1 VTRYPTLLAMAAFGI
16 AAVIG
21 VLARPLLPIDET
33 RYLAVAWGMHQSGD
47 WMVPQLNGALYTHK
61 PPLLFWLI
69 NIVWS
74 VFGVSETAARLVGPA
89 FGIGTIGATSLLAR
103 RLWPD
108 RPGIGGRAALILAGF
123 GVFGVYAGLTMF
135 DAMLALSVVL
145 GVLALVETGRTPW
158 AWIGFGAALAFGAL
172 AKGPVVLIHL
182 VPIALLMPVWA
193 GARLGATLRGLGI
206 AILVGLGLVA
216 LWLVPAV
223 LAGGAEYRDAVL
235 WSQHAGRIAN
245 SFAHV
250 RPWWFFAALLP
261 FLLWPWVWSADI
273 WRRLAK
279 IDLADR
285 GVRLCMV
292 WAGSALILFSLIS
305 GKQAHYLL
313 PMLPAAAL
321 AIARATGAES
331 VRAPLAGIPIAVVGL
346 GLIAVGLV
354 GAPGSEL
361 AALARPGWA
370 VALVGAVLVGL
381 AATSLW
387 LRGTAIA
394 GLGIGLFPAVGLLFV
409 LAAPG
414 TIYDPTPIA
423 RLIAPHDARGIAI
436 LDQTYHGEFT
446 FAGRLANPVLEISGP
461 SEALLW
467 LRDTPG
473 AVLLAR
479 LDRKSLPETPPEAVV
494 LFRNRPYGIWTS
506 PVATP
511 GPKGHTS

>member
-1 VTRYPTLLAMAAFGI
+1 MTRYPTLLAMAAFGV
-16 AAVIG
+16 AAIIG

-47 WMVPQLNGALYTHK
+47 WLVPHLNGALYTHK

-69 NIVWS
+69 NLVWS

-89 FGIGTIGATSLLAR
+89 FGVGAIGATSLLAR

-123 GVFGVYAGLTMF
+123 GLFGVYAGLTMF
-135 DAMLALSVVL
+135 DAMLTLAVVL
-145 GVLALVETGRTPW
+145 GVLALVETERTPW
-158 AWIGFGAALAFGAL
+158 AWIGFGAALALGAL
-172 AKGPVVLIHL
+172 SKGPVVLIHL
-182 VPIALLMPVWA
+182 VPIALLMAVWA

-206 AILVGLGLVA
+206 AIVVGLGLVA

-250 RPWWFFAALLP
+250 QPWWFFAALLP
-261 FLLWPWVWSADI
+261 VLLWPWVWSADV
-273 WRRLAK
+273 WRRLAR

-285 GVRLCMV
+285 GVRLSLI

-305 GKQAHYLL
+305 GKQEHYLL
-313 PMLPAAAL
+313 PMLPAVAL
-321 AIARATGAES
+321 VIARAIGAEP
-331 VRAPLAGIPIAVVGL
+331 VRAPLAGLPIAVVGL
-346 GLIAVGLV
+346 ALIAVALV
-354 GAPGSEL
+354 VSPGSEL
-361 AALARPGWA
+361 VTLARPGWA
-370 VALVGAVLVGL
+370 VALVGVMLVGL
-381 AATSLW
+381 AAASLW

-394 GLGIGLFPAVGLLFV
+394 VLGLGLFPVAGLIFV

-414 TIYDPTPIA
+414 TIYDSTPIA
-423 RLIAPHDARGIAI
+423 RLIAPHDAQGIAI

-446 FAGRLANPVLEISGP
+446 FAGRLANPVLEISGLP
-461 SEALLW
+461 EALQW
-467 LRDTPG
+467 LENTPG

-506 PVATP
+506 PLAAP
-511 GPKGHTS
+511 GTEDQTS